1 MVGCRRRRGGAR
13 WLNTCRYQESLAERG
28 QALQA
33 RRVQHN
39 GSWFL
44 APPLFAS
51 RLSGGIPRPRN
62 NRVAQAP
69 CGPAGL
75 RDRARGWR
83 SMGKGKGPRGRSRRF
98 KEECTKILQVKEKS
112 FTHLQACRWWR
123 LSRRRST
130 WVTHEYFPLVSTR
143 GFPGRLA
150 FTSCT
155 EVRRGRKETM
165 PGRRAQRAWQGFRS
179 PRAGNS
185 SLGEGQGPSAI
196 EERLRALKRPSAL
209 KRVSF
214 APGTALPS
222 SDGAREHR
230 RDSPRGGPGDRADV
244 STSLVP
250 VIPRAK
256 KMKDEVIDVD
266 EESTRRAKKDKT
278 VGESLAEAA
287 RKQTLVDKKPK
298 KKRRRSSSH
307 SRGRRSHRK
316 RRRSSSR
323 DSRSDSSGKSSSSSA
338 SLMPPLKRKSLKSPG
353 TVFRM
358 LEDHVAERLAQDTT
372 LGDGQT
378 DSLNSL
384 GQGKFHAF
392 FQLCLKPQLDPKSRD
407 SKELF
412 LLSRSLDL
420 LKQGNLDQ
428 QMYYQPGLWP

>member
-1 MVGCRRRRGGAR
+1 M
-13 WLNTCRYQESLAERG
+13 
-28 QALQA
+28 
-33 RRVQHN
+33 
-39 GSWFL
+39 
-44 APPLFAS
+44 
-51 RLSGGIPRPRN
+51 
-62 NRVAQAP
+62 
-69 CGPAGL
+69 
-75 RDRARGWR
+75 
-83 SMGKGKGPRGRSRRF
+83 
-98 KEECTKILQVKEKS
+98 
-112 FTHLQACRWWR
+112 
-123 LSRRRST
+123 
-130 WVTHEYFPLVSTR
+130 
-143 GFPGRLA
+143 
-150 FTSCT
+150 
-155 EVRRGRKETM
+155 
-165 PGRRAQRAWQGFRS
+165 
-179 PRAGNS
+179 
-185 SLGEGQGPSAI
+185 GEGQGPSAI

-250 VIPRAK
+250 VLPRAK